1 MKKIN
6 FKALSLYEGI
16 ARRSKKTVDV
26 SEAFADII
34 YQRVPGIRAHELAM
48 RIYKDGEIAVN
59 EDDGQ
64 LITGVAQKFCTPAF
78 IDGITEQLD
87 GKEE

>member
-1 MKKIN
+1 MKTIN
-6 FKALSLYEGI
+6 FKAFSLYEGI

-26 SEAFADII
+26 SEVFADII

-48 RIYKDGEIAVN
+48 RIYKDGEISVN
-59 EDDGQ
+59 ADDEQ

-78 IDGITEQLD
+78 IDGITEQL
-87 GKEE
+87 KEE